1 MTSNSSSSTISDQ
14 TRDYFFRLIHQNN
27 LIYNTSWEDP
37 RIDRQLLN
45 IDGNSS
51 VLMIT
56 GAGCN
61 VLDYLL
67 DQPRQIFAVD
77 VNPRQNALLVLRLK
91 AIEHLPYSDFFCL
104 FGKGR
109 HIRIREIYHDIL
121 RSELPDYAKRFWDT
135 HYFYF
140 EPNNRRRTFY
150 FRGTAGTLAWTV
162 HRYLKRDSH
171 LWRLILQLLNSEDIG
186 EQKLW
191 YEQIEPRLWN
201 KFSRQIVRHTLTM
214 SLLGVP
220 RPQIDLIKSRYDGG
234 LYGFIRDSLRYVFTQ
249 IPVHD
254 NYFWRVYLTGQ
265 YTSSCCPNYLKKEN
279 YSLLQK
285 MVDRVY
291 VSNDTFES
299 FLSQSNQTITHYNL
313 LDHQDWMVRG
323 GGPDLLL
330 NEWKL
335 ILRNSRPG
343 TQIIQRTAAD
353 ELDFIP
359 ESISS
364 YLQFYPE
371 LTQNLHSTDRVGTY
385 GSLHLAE
392 VTHSFDPA
400 FI

>member
-1 MTSNSSSSTISDQ
+1 MISKSPTPTISDQ

-37 RIDRQLLN
+37 RIDRQLLK

-51 VLMIT
+51 ILMIT

-77 VNPRQNALLVLRLK
+77 VNPRQNALLALRLK
-91 AIEHLPYSDFFCL
+91 AIQNLSYSDFFHL
-104 FGKGR
+104 FGKGQ
-109 HIRIREIYHDIL
+109 HIRIREIYHDLL
-121 RSELPDYAKRFWDT
+121 RSGLPDYAQRFWDT

-140 EPNNRRRTFY
+140 EPNNRHRTFY

-171 LWRLILQLLNSEDIG
+171 LWKLILHLLNSKEIG
-186 EQKLW
+186 EQRLW
-191 YEQIEPRLWN
+191 YDQIEPRLWN
-201 KFSRQIVRHTLTM
+201 KFSRQIVRLTVTM

-220 RPQIDLIKSRYDGG
+220 RPQIDLIKYRYDGG

-265 YTSSCCPNYLKKEN
+265 YTSGCCPNYLKKEN
-279 YSLLQK
+279 YPLLRK
-285 MVDRVY
+285 MADRVHI
-291 VSNDTFES
+291 SNNTFES
-299 FLSQSNQTITHYNL
+299 FLEKSDQTITHYNL
-313 LDHQDWMVRG
+313 LDHQDWMAEQR
-323 GGPDLLL
+323 PDLLL
-330 NEWKL
+330 REWNM
-335 ILRNSRPG
+335 ILKNSQPG
-343 TQIIQRTAAD
+343 TKIIQRTAAN
-353 ELDFIP
+353 ELNFIP
-359 ESISS
+359 DSIRS
-364 YLQFYPE
+364 YLHFHPE
-371 LTQNLHSTDRVGTY
+371 LTRNLHNTDRVGTY

-392 VTHSFDPA
+392 VTDYVNL
-400 FI
+400 